1 MNPRRLYRSH
11 DRRLAGV
18 AGGMA
23 EYLQIDPTIA
33 RLLWVLAAFA
43 SAGMAVLAYIICAF
57 IIPNPPWSPAPG
69 DPRWYG
75 PQTGAP
81 PMWGPAGPAQ
91 GWGYQNPQPNGWGP
105 APTTTSQPSGSP
117 DQPTASP
124 ESPAAA
130 PQATSGFAEDATSV
144 DVPAA
149 TPSSEAG
156 AADHS

>member
-23 EYLQIDPTIA
+23 DYLGIDPTIA
-33 RLLWVLAAFA
+33 RILWVVAAFA
-43 SAGMAVLAYIICAF
+43 SAGMAVLAYIIFAL
-57 IIPNPPWSPAPG
+57 IIPNAPWAAAPG

-91 GWGYQNPQPNGWGP
+91 GWGYQNPQSQSSGWASP
-105 APTTTSQPSGSP
+105 APAPAT
-117 DQPTASP
+117 
-124 ESPAAA
+124 AAA
-130 PQATSGFAEDATSV
+130 PQASSDVTDDATSTDIPV
-144 DVPAA
+144 AA
-149 TPSSEAG
+149 PQSETG
-156 AADHS
+156 AADAS

>member
-33 RLLWVLAAFA
+33 RLLWVFAAFA

-75 PQTGAP
+75 SQTGAP

-91 GWGYQNPQPNGWGP
+91 GWGYPGTQPSAWASP
-105 APTTTSQPSGSP
+105 APAPAT
-117 DQPTASP
+117 
-124 ESPAAA
+124 AAA
-130 PQATSGFAEDATSV
+130 PQASSDVTDDATSTDIPV
-144 DVPAA
+144 AA
-149 TPSSEAG
+149 PQSETG
-156 AADHS
+156 AADAS

>member
-1 MNPRRLYRSH
+1 MNPRRIYRSH

-23 EYLQIDPTIA
+23 EYLGIDPTIA

-57 IIPNPPWSPAPG
+57 IIPNAPWSPAPG

-81 PMWGPAGPAQ
+81 PMWGPTGPAQ
-91 GWGYQNPQPNGWGP
+91 GWGYQNPQPSGWAPP
-105 APTTTSQPSGSP
+105 APTPATAATP
-117 DQPTASP
+117 D
-124 ESPAAA
+124 AAINVA
-130 PQATSGFAEDATSV
+130 DDATSTEIPVVAPTPEPGAV
-144 DVPAA
+144 D
-149 TPSSEAG
+149 AG
-156 AADHS
+156 